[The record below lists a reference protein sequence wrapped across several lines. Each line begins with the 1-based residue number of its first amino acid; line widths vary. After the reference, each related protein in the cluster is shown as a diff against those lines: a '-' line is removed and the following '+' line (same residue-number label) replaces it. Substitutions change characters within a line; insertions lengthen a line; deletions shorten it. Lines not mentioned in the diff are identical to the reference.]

1 MFIVNKRK
9 RKFELGD
16 LVSYKERKFSFG
28 MLDKKPTVVKGVI
41 TGTPDDDW
49 VISHHY
55 SVKNVIIHV
64 KKLTMIKKRF
74 ILKSKM
80 KYL

>member
-41 TGTPDDDW
+41 TGAVFTTVVRCAQVAVDKK
-49 VISHHY
+49 VCIS
-55 SVKNVIIHV
+55 
-64 KKLTMIKKRF
+64 L
-74 ILKSKM
+74 ILM
-80 KYL
+80 